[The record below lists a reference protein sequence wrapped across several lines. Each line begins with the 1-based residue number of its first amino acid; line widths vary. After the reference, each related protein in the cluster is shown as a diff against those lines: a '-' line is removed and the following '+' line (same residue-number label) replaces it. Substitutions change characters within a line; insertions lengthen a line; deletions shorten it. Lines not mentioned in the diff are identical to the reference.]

1 MANVRVGPL
10 GERTFGSMI
19 GVFPAKTPHT
29 MSSDTTEV
37 TRQLNHDD
45 LRAFVERKWNDEIV
59 PALTDYIAVPAKSPA
74 FDANWAK
81 HGYLERVVL
90 EAAKWAE
97 TQPVRGLKL
106 EVVRLPGRTPVIF
119 FEAPA
124 TRSGSKETVLLYGH
138 LDKQPEFDGWRNDL
152 GPWTPK
158 FEDGRLYGRGGA
170 DDGYAIYA
178 SVTALAA
185 LDAQGVERPRCV
197 GLIETCEE
205 SGSYD
210 LLPYVDALR
219 DRLGEVGLVVCLDS
233 GAGNYDQLWLT
244 TSLRGLVTGD
254 LEVEVLEEGIH
265 SGSYGGIAP
274 SSFRVMRQL
283 FERLEDARTGTLL
296 PEGFHIPIP
305 SKRLAEAEVTAKI
318 LGENVWKSMPWACG
332 LDGRRV
338 LPTTTDPQ
346 QALLDS
352 TWRPSLSVTGAAGL
366 PGLENAGNVLR
377 PRTAFKLSLRLPP
390 LLDAARAVADLKALL
405 EVDPPYNAR
414 VTFKPDVGAA
424 NGWSAPDLAPWLS
437 QALDTASRNH
447 FGADCAYLGQGGT
460 IPLMNVLQA
469 GFPKSQFMVCGVL
482 GPKSNAHGP
491 NEFLHVPYAKKLT
504 ATVAEVIASAP

>member
-1 MANVRVGPL
+1 MNDAP
-10 GERTFGSMI
+10 TQ
-19 GVFPAKTPHT
+19 
-29 MSSDTTEV
+29 D
-37 TRQLNHDD
+37 TRQLDHDE

-59 PALTDYIAVPAKSPA
+59 PALTDYIAIPAKSPA
-74 FDANWAK
+74 FDPEWVK
-81 HGYLERVVL
+81 HGYLERVVQD
-90 EAAKWAE
+90 AAQWAE
-97 TQPVRGLKL
+97 QQPVRGLKL
-106 EVVRLPGRTPVIF
+106 EIVRLPGRTPVIF
-119 FEAPA
+119 FEVPA
-124 TRSGSKETVLLYGH
+124 TRSGSDETVVLYGH
-138 LDKQPEFDGWRNDL
+138 LDKQPEFAGWRNDL

-158 FEDGRLYGRGGA
+158 LEDGRLYGRGGA

-185 LDAQGVERPRCV
+185 LDAQGIERPRCV

-219 DRLGEVGLVVCLDS
+219 ERLGRVGLVVCLDS

-244 TSLRGLVTGD
+244 TSLRGLVSGD

-283 FERLEDARTGTLL
+283 FERLEDAASGTLL
-296 PEGFHIPIP
+296 PKGFHCAIPP
-305 SKRLAEAEVTAKI
+305 KRLSESEATAKI
-318 LGENVWKSMPWACG
+318 LGDSVWKTLPWACG
-332 LDGRRV
+332 QDGRRV

-366 PGLENAGNVLR
+366 PALADAGNVLR

-390 LLDAARAVADLKALL
+390 LVEASKAVADLKALL
-405 EVDPPYNAR
+405 EVEPPYNAK
-414 VTFKPDVGAA
+414 VTFRPDAGAA
-424 NGWSAPDLAPWLS
+424 NGWSAPELAPWLS
-437 QALDTASRNH
+437 DALNVASRTH
-447 FGADCAYLGQGGT
+447 YGADCAYLGQGGT

-504 ATVAEVIASAP
+504 AVVAEVIAAAP